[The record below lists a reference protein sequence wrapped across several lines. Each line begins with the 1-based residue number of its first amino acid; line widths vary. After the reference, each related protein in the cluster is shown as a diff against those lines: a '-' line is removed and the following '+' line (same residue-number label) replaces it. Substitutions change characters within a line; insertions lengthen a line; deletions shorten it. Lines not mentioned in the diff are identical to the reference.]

1 MSEVRLLKPEEIG
14 LTEKV
19 QAFEDGLRTEAKSGS
34 YEWWYFDS
42 KYADGSSLVIIFF
55 TKHVTSFSSKFKPY
69 VSLNYI
75 SPNGKE
81 LRTEL
86 WSDDYS
92 FSSEGCDI
100 KIGDCYVKGDLK
112 HYDIYF
118 KNEDAECKL
127 TLDASVPSWRPDAGH
142 IRFGKKDYFSWLPSV
157 PEGKVLGTLETK
169 DYSIALDG
177 TGYHDH
183 NWGNKL
189 MILLMNDWYWGR
201 AKIGDYVVVSSYIY
215 ANKKDGY
222 KATPV
227 FMLAKDGKILTDDAF
242 KYLTYDEKDFVKDSY
257 TKRYVA
263 QTLVYD
269 YNDREKDV
277 HYRITYKKGNED
289 VERQVMTDIV
299 GRPAAML
306 FYLLGFRG
314 SYHRMGGTAILE
326 KFDGNDIV
334 ERIEAPAMWEQM
346 CFKPDRIKKQG

>member
-1 MSEVRLLKPEEIG
+1 MSEVRLLKPEALG
-14 LTEKV
+14 LTDQIQK
-19 QAFEDGLRTEAKSGS
+19 FEDGLRTEARSGS

-42 KYADGSSLVIIFF
+42 KYADGSSLVIVFF
-55 TKHVTSFSSKFKPY
+55 TKPVTSFAKDFRPY

-75 SPNGKE
+75 NPNGNDIRVE
-81 LRTEL
+81 AS
-86 WSDDYS
+86 SDDYF
-92 FSSEGCDI
+92 FSGEACDV
-100 KIGDCYVKGDLK
+100 KIGDCYVKGNLS

-118 KNEDAECKL
+118 KNDAVECTL
-127 TLDASVPSWRPDAGH
+127 SLDASVPSWRPDSGH
-142 IRFGKKDYFSWLPSV
+142 IYFGKKDFFAWLPSV
-157 PEGKVLGTLETK
+157 PEGQMRGTLKTGTET
-169 DYSIALDG
+169 IELCG

-189 MILLMNDWYWGR
+189 MLLLMNDWYWGR

-227 FMLAKDGKILTDDAF
+227 FMLAKDGQILTGDAS
-242 KYLTYDEKDFVKDSY
+242 KYLTYEETDFIKDSY
-257 TKRYVA
+257 TKRHVA
-263 QTLVYD
+263 RTLIYD
-269 YNDREKDV
+269 YNDRENGI
-277 HYRITYKKGNED
+277 HYRITYKKGDEE

-299 GRPAAML
+299 GRPAAAL

-326 KFDGNDIV
+326 KFVRDEIV

-346 CFKPDRIKKQG
+346 CFKPDRIK

>member
-1 MSEVRLLKPEEIG
+1 MSEVRLLKSTELG
-14 LTEKV
+14 LTENV
-19 QAFEDGLRTEAKSGS
+19 QIFEDGLRTEEKSGS

-42 KYADGSSLVIIFF
+42 KYADGSSLVIVFY
-55 TKHVTSFSSKFKPY
+55 TKHVTSFAKDFKPF
-69 VSLNYI
+69 VSLNYTH
-75 SPNGKE
+75 PNGKE

-86 WSDDYS
+86 WSDDYY
-92 FSSEGCDI
+92 FSQDGCDI

-118 KNEDAECKL
+118 KNDEAECKF
-127 TLDASVPSWRPDAGH
+127 TLDASVPSWRPDSGH
-142 IRFGKKDYFSWLPSV
+142 IFFGEKDFFAWLPSV
-157 PEGKVLGTLETK
+157 PEGIVNGTLKTK
-169 DYSIALDG
+169 DEVIELCG

-215 ANKKDGY
+215 ANKKDDY
-222 KATPV
+222 KATPI
-227 FMLAKDGKILTDDAF
+227 FMLAKDGEILTGDAF
-242 KYLTYDEKDFVKDSY
+242 QYLTYEEKDFIKDSY
-257 TKRYVA
+257 TKRHVA

-269 YNDREKDV
+269 YNDKERNI

-289 VERQVMTDIV
+289 IERQVMTDIV
-299 GRPAAML
+299 GRPLAIM

-314 SYHRMGGTAILE
+314 SYHRMGGNVILE
-326 KFDGNDIV
+326 KYENEEVV

-346 CFKPDRIKKQG
+346 CFKPDRIKSK

>member
-1 MSEVRLLKPEEIG
+1 
-14 LTEKV
+14 
-19 QAFEDGLRTEAKSGS
+19 
-34 YEWWYFDS
+34 
-42 KYADGSSLVIIFF
+42 
-55 TKHVTSFSSKFKPY
+55 
-69 VSLNYI
+69 
-75 SPNGKE
+75 
-81 LRTEL
+81 
-86 WSDDYS
+86 
-92 FSSEGCDI
+92 
-100 KIGDCYVKGDLK
+100 
-112 HYDIYF
+112 
-118 KNEDAECKL
+118 
-127 TLDASVPSWRPDAGH
+127 
-142 IRFGKKDYFSWLPSV
+142 
-157 PEGKVLGTLETK
+157 
-169 DYSIALDG
+169 
-177 TGYHDH
+177 
-183 NWGNKL
+183 
-189 MILLMNDWYWGR
+189 
-201 AKIGDYVVVSSYIY
+201 
-215 ANKKDGY
+215 
-222 KATPV
+222 
-227 FMLAKDGKILTDDAF
+227 MLAKDGKILTDDAF